1 MVLSRL
7 NDGCEGPIIT
17 MVPLEHAGTGGV
29 AGSAGRLITN
39 TMAKIVK
46 PDGTLAGYDEPGEL
60 VVTGPQITLRYEGNE
75 AA

>member
-1 MVLSRL
+1 
-7 NDGCEGPIIT
+7 
-17 MVPLEHAGTGGV
+17 MVPLEHINTGGV

-39 TMAKIVK
+39 TAAKIVK